1 MEASQSE
8 TGSMKTDS
16 RLTISRETLGLLLG
30 FCGVCMF
37 GATLPMTRLAVLDF
51 DPLSMSAIRGV
62 LGGLIAAAVLI
73 ATGRKPPSRQ
83 LLPKLLYVTVTF
95 GSGFQ
100 VTSAMASV
108 TATSAHGG
116 VVLGLLPLCT
126 ALAATIWSGE
136 RPSRGFWI
144 CSVAGA
150 AIIIAYALRQGGGG
164 LAVGDL
170 WLLGTVLCASTG
182 YVASAELAR
191 VMPGWVVISWA
202 LVFNLVVSVPALV
215 LFWPEDL
222 ARVTL
227 RGLGAFAYLTL
238 VSQYFALFA
247 WNAALAM
254 GGTARVSQIQLLQT
268 FVTIGLAALLAGE
281 TIDAPTMLTAL
292 VVVGLVVFSRRFA
305 VRGGVAKA

>member
-1 MEASQSE
+1 
-8 TGSMKTDS
+8 MKTES
-16 RLTISRETLGLLLG
+16 RITISRETLGLLLG
-30 FCGVCMF
+30 FCGVCLF
-37 GATLPMTRLAVLDF
+37 GATLPMTRRVVLDF
-51 DPLSMSAIRGV
+51 DPLPMSALRAVI
-62 LGGLIAAAVLI
+62 GGLIAATVLV
-73 ATGRKPPSRQ
+73 ATGRKLPERH

-150 AIIIAYALRQGGGG
+150 SIIVAYALRQGGGG
-164 LAVGDL
+164 LTVGDL
-170 WLLGTVLCASTG
+170 WLLGTVCCASTG

-191 VMPGWVVISWA
+191 VMPAWVVISWA
-202 LVFNLVVSVPALV
+202 LVFNLVVSIPALI
-215 LFWPEDL
+215 LLWPDDL
-222 ARVTL
+222 ARVSL
-227 RGLGAFAYLTL
+227 RAWGAFAYLTL
-238 VSQYFALFA
+238 VSQYFAFFA

-254 GGTARVSQIQLLQT
+254 GGTSRVSQIQLLQT

-281 TIDAPTMLTAL
+281 TIDAPTMLTA
-292 VVVGLVVFSRRFA
+292 VAVVGLVVFSRRFA
-305 VRGGVAKA
+305 VGGSGTKA

>member
-1 MEASQSE
+1 
-8 TGSMKTDS
+8 
-16 RLTISRETLGLLLG
+16 
-30 FCGVCMF
+30 
-37 GATLPMTRLAVLDF
+37 
-51 DPLSMSAIRGV
+51 
-62 LGGLIAAAVLI
+62 
-73 ATGRKPPSRQ
+73 
-83 LLPKLLYVTVTF
+83 
-95 GSGFQ
+95 
-100 VTSAMASV
+100 
-108 TATSAHGG
+108 
-116 VVLGLLPLCT
+116 
-126 ALAATIWSGE
+126 
-136 RPSRGFWI
+136 
-144 CSVAGA
+144 
-150 AIIIAYALRQGGGG
+150 
-164 LAVGDL
+164 
-170 WLLGTVLCASTG
+170 
-182 YVASAELAR
+182 VASAELAR

-254 GGTARVSQIQLLQT
+254 GGPARVSQIQLLQT

>member
-1 MEASQSE
+1 
-8 TGSMKTDS
+8 MK
-16 RLTISRETLGLLLG
+16 TISRETLGLLLG

-51 DPLSMSAIRGV
+51 DPIPMTVIRSV
-62 LGGLIAAAVLI
+62 LGGLVAALALI
-73 ATGRKPPSRQ
+73 ATGRKIPERRLWPR
-83 LLPKLLYVTVTF
+83 LLYVAAAL
-95 GSGFQ
+95 GGGFQ
-100 VTSAMASV
+100 ITSSMASMTV
-108 TATSAHGG
+108 PSAHGG

-126 ALAATIWSGE
+126 ALVATLWSGE

-150 AIIIAYALRQGGGG
+150 SLVVAYALRQGGGG
-164 LAVGDL
+164 LSVGDL
-170 WLLGTVLCASTG
+170 WLLGTVFCAATG

-202 LVFNLVVSVPALV
+202 LVIALVVSIPAAIW
-215 LFWPEDL
+215 FWPVDL
-222 ARVTL
+222 SHVSL
-227 RGLGAFAYLTL
+227 RGWSAFLYLAL

-268 FVTIGLAALLAGE
+268 FVTIALAALLADE
-281 TIDAPTMLTAL
+281 TIDAPTVLTA
-292 VVVGLVVFSRRFA
+292 VAVVGLVVFSRRFR
-305 VRGGVAKA
+305 VGGAGPKG